1 MKLNLGAGNLIMKGF
16 VNHDLTIHR
25 PEIDIAFDLNQK
37 DWYKS
42 FLYLIKVGSDGL
54 ASSCDNAYT
63 EIRAYDVIEHLDDPI
78 NFMNSCWELLD
89 GNGILNLKACG
100 YKNESY
106 WIDITHKRAFHLSSF
121 DYFDPT
127 TELGKEY
134 GYYTNKKWK
143 ILDKHY
149 DRKGNVIV
157 QMMPI
162 KTSL

>member
-1 MKLNLGAGNLIMKGF
+1 MKLNLGAGNLIMEGF
-16 VNHDLTIHR
+16 INHDLVKHR
-25 PEIDIAFDLNQK
+25 PEIDIAFDLNEK
-37 DWYKS
+37 DWRNNLGMKEMKNIN
-42 FLYLIKVGSDGL
+42 F
-54 ASSCDNAYT
+54 N

-78 NFMNSCWELLD
+78 NFMNNCWNLLEPK
-89 GNGILNLKACG
+89 GILNLKACG

-106 WIDITHKRAFHLSSF
+106 WIDITHKRAFHISSF

-127 TELGKEY
+127 TALGQEY
-134 GYYTNKKWK
+134 VYYTEKKWR

-162 KTSL
+162 KPSLQVNN